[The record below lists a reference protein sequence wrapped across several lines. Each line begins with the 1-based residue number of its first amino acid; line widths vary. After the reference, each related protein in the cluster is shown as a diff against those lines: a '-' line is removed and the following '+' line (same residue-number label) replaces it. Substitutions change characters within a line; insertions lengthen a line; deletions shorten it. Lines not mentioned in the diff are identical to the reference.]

1 MLWARRCFLLTMF
14 FFFVDFFS
22 LFTATMASVLDYS
35 KWDNLTLSSDEEEEE
50 PSTMHNRSSW
60 KPTVHRLDKP
70 TSVTFGGPESK
81 VDYDS
86 TQKSVVASTPTISKK
101 TATPQSSTPVNNF
114 TTNGASTDTHSWSQ
128 TRTEVI
134 LRVYIPFSLGGKN
147 IKLQIPNERTLSIQ
161 IVGNSTVEPLA
172 PLLVTGNLSFPIVPV
187 PDAMDIDWEIERN
200 KNSQNKKES
209 CCVRVTVLKKVVSTQ
224 LIVWWNRVYEEEEVQ
239 IDVKTIEGRKS
250 GGVEGMNKAQSV
262 WAEAHKMFREKV
274 AARKEAGQVGI
285 AINDGEDGEVN

>member
-1 MLWARRCFLLTMF
+1 MF
-14 FFFVDFFS
+14 FAHHVFFFVDFFS

-101 TATPQSSTPVNNF
+101 TATPRSSTPVNSF